1 MRGAFLVVWGL
12 SAKQL
17 ILPPGFTARDMMLLG
32 CAPRGAFQWHAAWHF
47 AAAAALW
54 LLYAFLRSER
64 PRLADARHADSAERH
79 GT

>member
-1 MRGAFLVVWGL
+1 MAL
-12 SAKQL
+12 A
-17 ILPPGFTARDMMLLG
+17 G
-32 CAPRGAFQWHAAWHF
+32 CVPRGAFQWHSVWHF

-64 PRLADARHADSAERH
+64 PRADEADDAGAHGRERH